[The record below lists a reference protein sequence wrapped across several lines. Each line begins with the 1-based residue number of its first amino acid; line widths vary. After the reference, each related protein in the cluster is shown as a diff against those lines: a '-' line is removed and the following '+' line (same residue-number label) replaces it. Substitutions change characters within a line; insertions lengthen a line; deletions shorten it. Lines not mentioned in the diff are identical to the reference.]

1 MKTSGSCSRN
11 SSCMFWQVCKMTAVR
26 TFTDDAGKKGNL
38 SSIIIELFI
47 LDQLR
52 LCFRLSIL
60 KITI

>member
-1 MKTSGSCSRN
+1 
-11 SSCMFWQVCKMTAVR
+11 MTAVH